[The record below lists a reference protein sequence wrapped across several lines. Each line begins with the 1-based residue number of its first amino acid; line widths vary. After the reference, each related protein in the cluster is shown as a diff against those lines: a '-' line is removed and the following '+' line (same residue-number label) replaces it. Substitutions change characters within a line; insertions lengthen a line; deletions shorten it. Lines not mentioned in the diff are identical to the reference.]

1 MDRCRLYLALRH
13 SLRLFVSAHCAS
25 SIRNTT
31 DIEQMGPGRLDHH
44 LGGLPPRLAR
54 KGCFTRWFF
63 QLAQQ
68 CKNKSQTKPQQER
81 MLTKEPVRRRHVDLR
96 LH

>member
-1 MDRCRLYLALRH
+1 MDRCGLYLALRY
-13 SLRLFVSAHCAS
+13 SLRLFVSVHYAFLIHNIA
-25 SIRNTT
+25 N
-31 DIEQMGPGRLDHH
+31 IEQMGSGSLDHH

-68 CKNKSQTKPQQER
+68 RKDKAQIT
-81 MLTKEPVRRRHVDLR
+81 LY
-96 LH
+96 